1 MNQTRRCDWL
11 PELVHVDGAIL
22 RVKGLICLVFLLLS
36 HTPRLTISPQ
46 NPVLLHEKSSSQGQ

>member
-1 MNQTRRCDWL
+1 MDQTRRCDWL

-36 HTPRLTISPQ
+36 HTPRHYLAS
-46 NPVLLHEKSSSQGQ
+46 VSSFVTRKE